1 MSSGSFFLHV
11 GLPRTATT
19 TMQRDVFTQLHGVV
33 YLGKPWDNSGLLK
46 ADADLST
53 LIDQWAQEPTTD
65 SLVYQ
70 SLIAVLPTLIKG
82 IKNNN
87 QALRR
92 EQALQGVTQAGR
104 FVSALRRKM
113 PESNFLYS
121 DESLIES
128 VAGLSSNNKHGASV
142 PLEQLAGTGLLKGVT
157 VLLVLRDPHAFLRA
171 SWYKNNEFQQ
181 KYKLQPYSFDTWVR
195 KQMALFVRKRSAS
208 RIFQAMQKSFSQH
221 VRAYCPNIHISHYED
236 LQKADDLM
244 ASLTGGRLSTPNM
257 SLKSLPKENSSF
269 RDRDAVSFMLTA
281 PGVPKGIDLE
291 SYVQTFE
298 ATLKHYELWDT
309 LQSERLHVP
318 QSLKS

>member
-1 MSSGSFFLHV
+1 
-11 GLPRTATT
+11 
-19 TMQRDVFTQLHGVV
+19 MQRDVFTQLAGVD
-33 YLGKPWDNSGLLK
+33 YLGKRWDNMGLLPRGQIN
-46 ADADLST
+46 LNEM
-53 LIDQWAQEPTTD
+53 IDRWCKKPRTD
-65 SLVYQ
+65 SHANETLASVLP
-70 SLIAVLPTLIKG
+70 SLIKSIKS
-82 IKNNN
+82 NNLAQRN
-87 QALRR
+87 
-92 EQALQGVTQAGR
+92 EQAMKRVAMVGTFFWG
-104 FVSALRRKM
+104 LREKM
-113 PESNFLYS
+113 PEKDFLYS

-128 VAGLSSNNKHGASV
+128 IAGLSSNNQHGASV
-142 PLEQLAGTGLLKGVT
+142 PLEQLAEAGLLKDKT

-221 VRAYCPNIHISHYED
+221 VRAYCPDIHISHYED

-244 ASLTGGRLSTPNM
+244 ASLTGGRLSTPNI

-269 RDRDAVSFMLTA
+269 RDQEAVSFMLSA

-309 LQSERLHVP
+309 LQSERLDAP
-318 QSLKS
+318 QGLRS